1 MDKKV
6 FISGKSMSYYDL
18 YKITYDQKDLDK
30 YYINIY
36 EKLKGDTQVIDPVS
50 DARYIFSKLYI
61 SSIDLHLETFYK
73 VYVVKEYI
81 DNMSLKQV
89 RKIISETFFLVLDI
103 IYKNMIVSFIRDYL
117 ENYDRFNIC
126 LVDTPELDIGDIE
139 SPVEIIRS
147 YESNKYL
154 SAITINSVFK
164 SWETLKS
171 AKENNIYLFK
181 KIDKPLPASFN
192 RRVLNSLQYNV
203 YDFSNLTVKQ
213 IAFMIYNRWVMY
225 IDWTRLQL
233 TFDQKMLQVSIGYDN
248 ERIEKINIFL
258 EQMLLDPIN
267 SNYLLESEKTI
278 WFEKHKGSNIDIF
291 FRRVQKLPYCLRAE
305 LVKNLELNIKLE
317 KSNKSYSVFNT
328 TNIESAKQ
336 KIKNYWIPKLR
347 FLDLML
353 YEYMTGYSINEKHNY
368 IQEKESSD
376 DEREINSSRYKKY
389 IEEIFHFD
397 YLKDLMTVCLFDS

>member
-1 MDKKV
+1 MDKKI

-30 YYINIY
+30 YYISIY
-36 EKLKGDTQVIDPVS
+36 EKLKGDAQVIDPIS

-81 DNMSLKQV
+81 DNMSIKQV

-103 IYKNMIVSFIRDYL
+103 IYKNLIVTFIKDYL

-126 LVDTPELDIGDIE
+126 LVETHELDIGSIE
-139 SPVEIIRS
+139 SSIEIVES
-147 YESNKYL
+147 YESKKYL
-154 SAITINSVFK
+154 SAITINDVFK
-164 SWETLKS
+164 SWETLES
-171 AKENNIYLFK
+171 AKENNTYLFK

-192 RRVLNSLQYNV
+192 RRILNSLQYNV

-225 IDWTRLQL
+225 IDWTRLQV
-233 TFDQKMLQVSIGYDN
+233 TFDQKMLQVSIDYDN
-248 ERIEKINIFL
+248 DRIEKINIFL

-278 WFEKHKGSNIDIF
+278 WFEKQKGNNLDMF
-291 FRRVQKLPYCLRAE
+291 FKRVQKLPYCLRAE
-305 LVKNLELNIKLE
+305 LVKKLDLNIKLD

-328 TNIESAKQ
+328 TNIEFAKQ

-347 FLDLML
+347 FLDLIL
-353 YEYMTGYSINEKHNY
+353 YEHITGCGINGKHNY
-368 IQEKESSD
+368 IQEKERGD
-376 DEREINSSRYKKY
+376 NEREINSSRYKKY
-389 IEEIFHFD
+389 IEEIFQFD
-397 YLKDLMTVCLFDS
+397 YLKDLMTVCLFDG